1 MKKKRIIKLLSCIM
15 MIALLIGF
23 VPLYSWG
30 LTLDPNL
37 PVLTLPPAA
46 PSDLSAKLVSK
57 ETAELTWTDN
67 SFNETGFVVQR
78 KFQKAT
84 DYADLISL
92 AAGTTTY
99 TDQMKNEYSMLGEVY
114 YRIKAI
120 NSKGESYSNAVSLD
134 ISQPKG
140 PTGLAATYGNNA
152 VQLIWNS
159 TSPEITDYFEILRKA
174 DGGDYETI
182 GTTEENHYTDTTVSP
197 GIYYYMI
204 EAVGYFGGAISNQ
217 QGVAVPKEAEA
228 PPATTTTTESEAD
241 GKMDFSSASDW
252 AEPEIQKAYDLKLT
266 TDTILNHFSR
276 NITREEFCEIAVKL
290 YEALS
295 GKEALA
301 AIENPF
307 TDTTNTMALKAFEL
321 GIIKGTSDTTF
332 SPNSPITRQE
342 ICVMIYRTLKAD
354 NPSLNM
360 DTSGVSAFSDEAS
373 IASWAIDAV
382 KYANKNSI
390 MKGTGNNNINPLG
403 NTTREQAIVL
413 IKRTFENFN

>member
-1 MKKKRIIKLLSCIM
+1 M
-15 MIALLIGF
+15 MIAFLIGSA
-23 VPLYSWG
+23 PLYSRG

-46 PSDLSAKLVSK
+46 PSALSAKLVSK
-57 ETAELTWTDN
+57 ATAELTWTDN
-67 SFNETGFVVQR
+67 SFNESGFVVQR
-78 KFQKAT
+78 RFHGITTYT
-84 DYADLISL
+84 DLKTV

-99 TDQMKNEYSMLGEVY
+99 TDQMLNEYSMYGKVY

-120 NSKGESYSNAVSLD
+120 NSKGDSSSNEVPLD
-134 ISQPKG
+134 IKQPKG
-140 PTGLAATYGNNA
+140 PTGLAAAYDNKA

-159 TSPEITDYFEILRKA
+159 TSPDLTDYFGILRKV
-174 DGGDYETI
+174 DGGNYETI
-182 GTTEENHYTDTTVSP
+182 GTTEETHYTDTTVSP
-197 GIYYYMI
+197 GIYYYMV
-204 EAVGYFGGAISNQ
+204 EAVGYFGGGMSDP
-217 QGVAVPKEAEA
+217 QGVSVPKESVT
-228 PPATTTTTESEAD
+228 PPAATTTTETKA
-241 GKMDFSSASDW
+241 GGNLDFSSASDW
-252 AEPEIQKAYDLKLT
+252 AEPEIQEAYDLGLT
-266 TDTILNHFSR
+266 TDTILNQFGR

-295 GKEALA
+295 GKAALP

-307 TDTTNTMALKAFEL
+307 ADTTNTEALKAFEL

-354 NPSLNM
+354 NSSLSIDN
-360 DTSGVSAFSDEAS
+360 SGVSTFSDEAS

-413 IKRTFENFN
+413 VKRTFENFD

>member
-1 MKKKRIIKLLSCIM
+1 MKKKKIIKLLSCIM
-15 MIALLIGF
+15 MIALLLGF
-23 VPLYSWG
+23 APLYSWG

-37 PVLTLPPAA
+37 PVLKLPPAA

-67 SFNETGFVVQR
+67 SINETGFVVQR
-78 KFQKAT
+78 KFQEAADFT
-84 DYADLISL
+84 DLISL

-99 TDQMKNEYSMLGEVY
+99 TDKMKNEYSMFGEVY

-120 NSKGESYSNAVSLD
+120 NSNGESYSNVVSLD

-140 PTGLAATYGNNA
+140 PTGLAATYSNKA
-152 VQLIWNS
+152 VYLIWNS
-159 TSPEITDYFEILRKA
+159 TSPEVTDYFKILRKT
-174 DGGDYETI
+174 DGDDYETI

-204 EAVGYFGGAISNQ
+204 EAVGFFGGAISNQ
-217 QGVAVPKEAEA
+217 QGVVVPKEAEA
-228 PPATTTTTESEAD
+228 PPTTTTTSAFESD
-241 GKMDFSSASDW
+241 GTIDFSSASDW
-252 AEPEIQKAYDLKLT
+252 AKPEIQKAYDLKLT
-266 TDTILNHFSR
+266 TDKILNHFSR

-332 SPNSPITRQE
+332 SPNNPITRQE

-354 NPSLNM
+354 NPNLNM
-360 DTSGVSAFSDEAS
+360 DTSGVSTFSDEAS
-373 IASWAIDAV
+373 IASWAIDEV
-382 KYANKNSI
+382 RYAYKNSI
-390 MKGTGNNNINPLG
+390 MKGTGNNYINPLG